1 MAKLGKRRISV
12 SSDIDHTQRL
22 GFDVEINVSKD
33 GKFYF
38 SLDSD
43 QQKTLLDYGVDLSRN
58 INRHTHK
65 IGTFYADTLEKLEKD
80 FRCLL
85 EEAISGEVIEDKFVI
100 LYRIRTACNYCMGGG
115 VPVPNGYYVPQ
126 EERLEGNFVN
136 WIEGTDKGEG
146 SFGFNVYA
154 QVYHKQIIRFK
165 SGQEKTF
172 YWFVNYAKIDK
183 LGEYGKRLNAF
194 TLAAFDIRDAGK
206 NGWDNYGMDGKKE
219 IAYTEENAKFF
230 CDILTAICKMNEQ
243 IKGFIKEPD
252 LLQKVIDS
260 QTQLLLT

>member
-1 MAKLGKRRISV
+1 LEF
-12 SSDIDHTQRL
+12 DI
-22 GFDVEINVSKD
+22 EINVSKD

-38 SLDSD
+38 SLGSD
-43 QQKTLLDYGVDLSRN
+43 QQKILLDYGVDLSRN

-165 SGQEKTF
+165 SGGRTT
-172 YWFVNYAKIDK
+172 V
-183 LGEYGKRLNAF
+183 
-194 TLAAFDIRDAGK
+194 RDYNGDDEVSNNHIIIEPDSELRKKVMKVK
-206 NGWDNYGMDGKKE
+206 NRDYIE
-219 IAYTEENAKFF
+219 
-230 CDILTAICKMNEQ
+230 
-243 IKGFIKEPD
+243 IKGYLVEGSFIEDKGYVSSFRSSLVRNDDGGFGFNRKTSCEIIYITD
-252 LLQKVIDS
+252 LEWLD
-260 QTQLLLT
+260 